1 MCRCALSTRIFF
13 VALYI
18 YPTQKDIFSK
28 TTLVPTSQLSF
39 DLKLLCKN
47 HEKFKELKK
56 MAKPNLLPVLVHARG
71 TGTGMDKKKVDPPYC
86 SKEDIL
92 CVANL

>member
-1 MCRCALSTRIFF
+1 MNHNELTKTNIKNIIF
-13 VALYI
+13 I
-18 YPTQKDIFSK
+18 H
-28 TTLVPTSQLSF
+28 
-39 DLKLLCKN
+39 